1 MCNRFALPAS
11 PEEIASEF
19 ELSELPGLPPR
30 YNIAPGERIP
40 VVRAS
45 GRSRILDAAWWG
57 LTPSWIRDPKKP
69 LLNIRAETLR
79 GKPGRNPMARE
90 GRCLVPAGGFYE
102 WQRLG
107 RARQPYYYR
116 LRDAPLLG
124 LAALSELVPEPT
136 GEVVRRCAILT
147 TQPNSLVAPVHD
159 RMPVIIPRHAYGLWL
174 DPTRE
179 LAELFSLL
187 EPYPAERMT
196 SYPVSPVVNRAGVED
211 PRSVEPAKPGTLF

>member
-19 ELSELPGLPPR
+19 ELSELPPLPPR
-30 YNIAPGERIP
+30 YNIAPGESIP

-45 GRSRILDAAWWG
+45 GGSRVLDSSSWG
-57 LTPSWIRDPKKP
+57 LTPGWIRDPRKP

-79 GKPGRNPMARE
+79 GRPGRSELARR

-116 LRDAPLLG
+116 LKDAPLLG
-124 LAALSELVPEPT
+124 LAALCEGDPS
-136 GEVVRRCAILT
+136 GGAARRCAILT

-159 RMPVIIPRHAYGLWL
+159 RMPVIIPRGAYGPWL

-179 LAELFSLL
+179 LAELLSLL
-187 EPYPAERMT
+187 EPYPAELMI
-196 SYPVSPVVNRAGVED
+196 SYPVSTVVNRTGVED